1 MNIIVAVDKNWAI
14 GKDNDLLISIPED
27 MKHFKDKTL
36 HNIVIMGQNTL
47 DSLPNGKSLPKRT
60 NIVLT
65 EKKELGDDII
75 VCNSVSEVLD
85 HIKRGILSHEF
96 IAEDIFVIGGESV
109 YRQLLPYCRYAYI
122 TRIEKEFDADR
133 YFPEN
138 LEKSKDWEKVNS
150 VKHYSESAK
159 VDYYFEE
166 YKRVHKDRV

>member
-47 DSLPNGKSLPKRT
+47 DSLPNSKPLPNRT

-65 EKKELGDDII
+65 EKTDLGNDIV
-75 VCNSVSEVLD
+75 VCNSVTEVLD
-85 HIKRGILSHEF
+85 YVKEGILSHKF
-96 IAEDIFVIGGESV
+96 IANDVFVIGGESV
-109 YRQLLPYCRYAYI
+109 YKQLLPYCRYAYI
-122 TRIEKEFDADR
+122 TRIEKEFEADR

-138 LEKSKDWEKVNS
+138 LEKSKNWERINS
-150 VKHYSESAK
+150 VKHHSEEFD

-166 YKRVHKDRV
+166 YKRIHQDRI

>member
-47 DSLPNGKSLPKRT
+47 DSLPNGKPLPKRT
-60 NIVLT
+60 NVVLT
-65 EKKELGDDII
+65 EKTSLEDNI
-75 VCNSVSEVLD
+75 VICNSVSDVLEY
-85 HIKRGILSHEF
+85 IKNGILTHQF
-96 IAEDIFVIGGESV
+96 IADDVFVIGGESV

-122 TRIEKEFDADR
+122 TRIDKEFEADR

-138 LEKSKDWEKVNS
+138 LEKSKDWDKVNS
-150 VKHYSESAK
+150 SQHYSEEYK
-159 VDYYFEE
+159 VNYYFEE
-166 YKRVHKDRV
+166 YKRIHSERI

>member
-1 MNIIVAVDKNWAI
+1 MNVIVAVDKNWAI

-36 HNIVIMGQNTL
+36 HNIVVMGQNTL
-47 DSLPNGKSLPKRT
+47 DSLPNGKPLPKRT
-60 NIVLT
+60 NVVLT
-65 EKKELGDDII
+65 EKTDLGNDII
-75 VCNSVSEVLD
+75 VCNSVYEVLNYV
-85 HIKRGILSHEF
+85 KNGILNHQF
-96 IAEDIFVIGGESV
+96 IEDDVFVIGGESI

-138 LEKSKDWEKVNS
+138 LEKSEQWERISS
-150 VKHYSESAK
+150 VKHYSEEFK
-159 VDYYFEE
+159 VEYYFEE

>member
-36 HNIVIMGQNTL
+36 YNTVIMGQNTL
-47 DSLPNGKSLPKRT
+47 NSLPNGKPLPKRT
-60 NIVLT
+60 NVVLT
-65 EKKELGDDII
+65 EKTELEEGIV

-85 HIKRGILSHEF
+85 YVKKGILSHQF
-96 IAEDIFVIGGESV
+96 IADDVFVIGGESV

-133 YFPEN
+133 FFPEN
-138 LEKSKDWEKVNS
+138 LEKSSEWEKVNS
-150 VKHYSESAK
+150 IKHYSEKAD
-159 VDYYFEE
+159 VEYYFEE
-166 YKRVHKDRV
+166 YKRIHRERV